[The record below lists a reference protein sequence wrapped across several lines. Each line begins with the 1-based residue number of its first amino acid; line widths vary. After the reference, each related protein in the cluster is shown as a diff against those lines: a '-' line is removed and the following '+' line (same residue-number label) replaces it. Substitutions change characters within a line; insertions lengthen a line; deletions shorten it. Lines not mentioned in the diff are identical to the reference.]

1 MKKVIKSFTFWFV
14 ILGVVVIVFNLLNF
28 DDMNIIMIGLN
39 PILNLLSS
47 SAIRSDIAAIPYLW
61 HILSLLTMATY
72 GLAVDGIKFLIRT
85 VKNK

>member
-1 MKKVIKSFTFWFV
+1 MKKIIKSFTFWFA
-14 ILGVVVIVFNLLNF
+14 ILGVAVVVFNLLNY

-61 HILSLLTMATY
+61 HVLSLVTMAAY
-72 GLAVDGIKFLIRT
+72 GLVLDGIKYVIRKA
-85 VKNK
+85 KNN

>member
-47 SAIRSDIAAIPYLW
+47 SAIRSDIAAIPYLL

-72 GLAVDGIKFLIRT
+72 GLALDGIKFLIRT